1 MNFVYFLLYLQFCV
15 CVKAE
20 PKREYTL
27 ILLCIS
33 GSSRYFLFHY
43 HSFLNVEF
51 DLIHSWVH
59 LLDIVIDVKK
69 KLIQKKKS
77 VFVRFLS
84 LERQNI
90 LTDGQKLLEDVSVSL
105 CVSIF
110 ISLLLTCDDFD
121 ILQEISEVKKK
132 YTRVFV
138 RFSLTISLIAFN
150 TANNSKINDHVY
162 RKSWLT

>member
-1 MNFVYFLLYLQFCV
+1 M
-15 CVKAE
+15 
-20 PKREYTL
+20 
-27 ILLCIS
+27 
-33 GSSRYFLFHY
+33 
-43 HSFLNVEF
+43 
-51 DLIHSWVH
+51 
-59 LLDIVIDVKK
+59 LDIVIDVKK

-84 LERQNI
+84 LEWQNI

-162 RKSWLT
+162 RKS